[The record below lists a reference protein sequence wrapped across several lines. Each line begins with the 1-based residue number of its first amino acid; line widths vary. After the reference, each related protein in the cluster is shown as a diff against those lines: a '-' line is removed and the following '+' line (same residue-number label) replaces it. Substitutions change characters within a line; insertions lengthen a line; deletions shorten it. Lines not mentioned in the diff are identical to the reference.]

1 MSTRVKMFIAF
12 IVFSLGITI
21 LIFSLSNRNN
31 NSKNKVAVNN
41 NNTSDTLKLIDN
53 QNTEKVNNY
62 SNCVY
67 ADSVSLS
74 EHNNVST
81 SSKLSITKAD
91 TLTSK
96 VILGKSKDSYISF
109 LITFKNDTSSN
120 QTFLGVD
127 SSNNNSN
134 ISYQIE
140 GIAVNDMILKGEQRD
155 VTLKIYY
162 TGDDISNRSYDNYFR
177 FRFDDIARVVLHTN
191 GTNNKE
197 KSYTVR
203 TGSKLNSVPNATR
216 TGYTFLGW
224 YMEDDSMLTVDTII
238 DTNRDYYARWEA
250 NKHTISFDSNGGS
263 LVNSAIK
270 NYGEAMGEL
279 PVSTLDGYSFL
290 GWFTAKEGGKLLVS
304 DSIVTG
310 DATYY
315 AHWELNIFL
324 VQFDSM
330 GGNNFEDRNVR
341 KGESVGTLSTPVRE
355 GYEFLGWFTDPTNG
369 EQISENT
376 TVNGHVVYYAHW
388 KVKNGWEG
396 NKYYQN
402 GVLVKGSVKVDK
414 DYYYF
419 DDNNDYVTGFKDLKK
434 GYTVYY
440 DEKGKL
446 VMGEKKIGNY
456 WYYFDLKNGSMVKN
470 DWKVVNGYWHY
481 YNKDGHR
488 VHGQEKI
495 GKYWYYLAE
504 GTGNMITG
512 FKEIKSQ
519 NKIVYYNKSG
529 HMVYGQQQIDGK
541 WYYFEENSGALLR
554 NSWKWISAQSK
565 LVYYKGDG
573 QMVKGSYNLNGVTYN
588 FDSASGAVKPK
599 EWSSGFNSKETNAI
613 VSAHRYDFNVDNFKK
628 IIGNYGGYEEYVKSL
643 GGVFTKYANK
653 ERFKITTLKEFYEI
667 VDYVWGI
674 MTMYGFDYSNGAPSH
689 FGYWGGTSSYASD
702 SFYHSGHKP
711 DFSINNT
718 DPDHVNISF
727 ESILRGS
734 GGGMTTNCS
743 CGITWALK
751 KAGLI
756 DQAAPTIEDEFY
768 GDDNRYYRNR
778 GAYFFKDQHDV
789 QPGDVIGFFDND
801 IGYFHVALV
810 VRVTKDSY
818 TCYDSGHYY
827 TNRRDHYWT
836 ASIDQTPIQVY
847 PSGDWYRIMRLP
859 FNLK

>member
-12 IVFSLGITI
+12 IVFSLGITV
-21 LIFSLSNRNN
+21 LLVSLSNRNSSN
-31 NSKNKVAVNN
+31 NKVAVNN
-41 NNTSDTLKLIDN
+41 NSTSETLKLIDN
-53 QNTEKVNNY
+53 QNSTVEEKKY

-74 EHNNVST
+74 EHNNASGE
-81 SSKLSITKAD
+81 SKLTISKAD

-96 VILGKSKDSYISF
+96 VILGKSKDSFISF

-127 SSNNNSN
+127 TSNINSN
-134 ISYQIE
+134 INYQIE
-140 GIAVNDMILKGEQRD
+140 GLAVNDMILAGEQRD
-155 VTLKIYY
+155 VTLKIFY

-177 FRFDDIARVVLHTN
+177 FRFEDIARVVLHTN

-203 TGSKLNSVPNATR
+203 TGSKFNSVPSATR
-216 TGYTFLGW
+216 TGYDFLGW
-224 YMEDDSMLTVDTII
+224 YMADDSMLTTDTVI

-250 NKHTISFDSNGGS
+250 HKHTISFDSNGGS
-263 LVNSAIK
+263 QVNSIVK
-270 NYGEAMGEL
+270 SYGEAMGEL
-279 PVSTLDGYSFL
+279 PVSSLDGYSFL
-290 GWFTAKEGGKLLVS
+290 GWFTSKDGGKLLVN

-310 DATYY
+310 DATYF

-330 GGNNFEDRNVR
+330 GGNDFGNRNVR
-341 KGESVGTLSTPVRE
+341 KGDSVGTLSIPVRE

-369 EQISENT
+369 EQISEST
-376 TVNGHVVYYAHW
+376 VVNGHVVYYAHW

-402 GVLVKGSVKVDK
+402 GVLAKGSVKVDK

-419 DDNNDYVTGFKDLKK
+419 DKDNNYVTGFKDLKK

-456 WYYFDLKNGSMVKN
+456 WYFFDLKNGAMVKN
-470 DWKVVNGYWHY
+470 DWRVVNGYWHY
-481 YNKDGHR
+481 YRNDGHR

-519 NKIVYYNKSG
+519 NKIVYYNSSG
-529 HMVYGQQQIDGK
+529 HMVYGQEKIDGE
-541 WYYFEENSGALLR
+541 WYFFNEKSGALLR
-554 NSWKWISAQSK
+554 NSWKWISAQNK

-573 QMVKGSYNLNGVTYN
+573 KMVYGTYNLNGVNYN
-588 FDSASGAVKPK
+588 FNTKSGAVQPK

-613 VSAHRYDFNVDNFKK
+613 VSAHRYDFNVDNFSTIMK
-628 IIGNYGGYEEYVKSL
+628 NYGGYDKYVNSL
-643 GGVFTKYANK
+643 GGIFTKYGNK
-653 ERFKITTLKEFYEI
+653 ERVKISTVAEFQEI
-667 VDYVWGI
+667 ADYVWGI
-674 MTMYGFDYSNGAPSH
+674 MTMYGFDYSNGSLSNTGY
-689 FGYWGGTSSYASD
+689 FGKDNHSADAFYKD
-702 SFYHSGHKP
+702 SRLP
-711 DFSINNT
+711 DYTINNT
-718 DPDHVNISF
+718 FDYGKLPADKIF
-727 ESILRGS
+727 AGG

-756 DQAAPTIEDEFY
+756 DQDAPTIESEFY
-768 GDDNRYYRNR
+768 SDDNTYFRSR
-778 GAYFFKDQHDV
+778 GASFFKDQHNIKV
-789 QPGDVIGFFDND
+789 GDVIGFYRDS
-801 IGYFHVALV
+801 GYFHVAVV

-818 TCYDSGHYY
+818 TCYDSGHYF
-827 TNRRDHYWT
+827 TDGRVHYWT
-836 ASIDQTPIQVY
+836 ASIDENPVEGY
-847 PSGDWYRIMRLP
+847 GHGAWYQIMRLP

>member
-12 IVFSLGITI
+12 IVFSLGITV

-31 NSKNKVAVNN
+31 SNNKVAVNSN
-41 NNTSDTLKLIDN
+41 NNTETLKLIDN
-53 QNTEKVNNY
+53 QKSTVEENKY

-74 EHNNVST
+74 EHNNAST
-81 SSKLSITKAD
+81 ASKLTITRAD

-96 VILGKSKDSYISF
+96 VILGKSKDSFISF

-127 SSNNNSN
+127 TSNINSN

-140 GIAVNDMILKGEQRD
+140 GLEVNDMIFKGEQKD
-155 VTLKIYY
+155 VTLKIFY

-177 FRFDDIARVVLHTN
+177 FRFEDIARVVLHTN
-191 GTNNKE
+191 GNNNKE
-197 KSYTVR
+197 KAYTVR
-203 TGSKLNSVPNATR
+203 TGSKLNTVPSATR

-224 YMEDDSMLTVDTII
+224 YMEDDSMLTADTII

-250 NKHTISFDSNGGS
+250 HKHTISFDSNGGS
-263 LVNSAIK
+263 QVNSVVK

-279 PVSTLDGYSFL
+279 PVSSLDGYSFL
-290 GWFTAKEGGKLLVS
+290 GWFTSKDGGKLLVN

-310 DATYY
+310 DATYF

-330 GGNNFEDRNVR
+330 GGNDFGNRNVR
-341 KGESVGTLSTPVRE
+341 KGERVGTLSTPVRD

-376 TVNGHVVYYAHW
+376 VVNGHVLYYAHW

-419 DDNNDYVTGFKDLKK
+419 DKDNNYITGFKDLKK

-446 VMGEKKIGNY
+446 VMGEKKIGKY
-456 WYYFDLKNGSMVKN
+456 WYYFDLKNGSMLKN
-470 DWKVVNGYWHY
+470 GWKVVGGYWHY
-481 YNKDGHR
+481 YDKDGHR
-488 VHGQEKI
+488 VHGQAKI

-519 NKIVYYNKSG
+519 NKVVYYNSSG
-529 HMVYGQQQIDGK
+529 HMVYGQQKIGGK
-541 WYYFEENSGALLR
+541 DYFFHEQSGALIR
-554 NSWKWISAQSK
+554 NAWQWVRSK
-565 LVYYKGDG
+565 GILVYLKGDG
-573 QMVKGSYNLNGVTYN
+573 QMAKGNYNIKGVNYN
-588 FDSASGAVKPK
+588 FDSSNGEVKPK
-599 EWSSGFNSKETNAI
+599 VWYEHFMTYETNWI
-613 VSAHRYDFNVDNFKK
+613 VSAHAYDFNVDNFSTIMK
-628 IIGNYGGYEEYVKSL
+628 NYGGYENYVKSL

-653 ERFKITTLKEFYEI
+653 DRVKISTVAEFQEI
-667 VDYVWGI
+667 ADYVWGM
-674 MTMYGFDYSNGAPSH
+674 MTMYGFDYSNGDSGH
-689 FGYWGGTSSYASD
+689 YGYWGGTSSYAAD
-702 SFYHSGHKP
+702 AFYHSGHKP
-711 DFSINNT
+711 NFSISNQDSDT
-718 DPDHVNISF
+718 VKLSADHVF
-727 ESILRGS
+727 A
-734 GGGMTTNCS
+734 GGGAGMTNMCTG
-743 CGITWALK
+743 GITWTLK

-756 DQAAPTIEDEFY
+756 DQDAPTVESEFY
-768 GDDNRYYRNR
+768 GDDHRYYRNR

-789 QPGDVIGFFDND
+789 QPGDVIGFFKSS
-801 IGYFHVALV
+801 GSYYHVAVV

-818 TCYDSGHYY
+818 TCYDSGHHF
-827 TNRRDHYWT
+827 TNNRKHYWT
-836 ASIDQTPIQVY
+836 VSKDKNPNEGY
-847 PSGDWYRIMRLP
+847 GGGGYKIMRLP
-859 FNLK
+859 LNLK